1 MTLRIGTCSF
11 TAKGW
16 KGSFYP
22 PDLPAAEMLPWYAKH
37 FDTLEIDSSFYGTPA
52 PGTVRKWYEATPDE
66 FRFAMKFPRVISHE
80 KFLRDCEGELAEFLR
95 SADEFRE
102 KLGPLLLQFPYF
114 RQGTVTKRELLA
126 RLAAFLPLLPAGFPF
141 AVEIR
146 NRNWLGAE
154 LLEPLAR
161 RNIAIALIDHPYMPR
176 PEELEG
182 HEPVTADFTYVR
194 LLGDRHGIEEKTTS
208 WGEIIEDR
216 SKELEEWAAVCRR
229 IVRRGVTAHVYV
241 NNHYAGHAPAT
252 VRQFLAIW
260 NESDRSGG

>member
-22 PDLPAAEMLPWYAKH
+22 PDLPAAEMLPWYARH

-52 PGTVRKWYEATPDE
+52 PATVRKWYESTPSE

-80 KFLRDCEGELAEFLR
+80 KFLRDCESELAEFLR
-95 SADEFRE
+95 SADEFQE

-114 RQGTVTKRELLA
+114 RQGTVTRQELRA
-126 RLAAFLPLLPAGFPF
+126 RLEAFLPLLPSGFPF
-141 AVEIR
+141 AIEIR
-146 NRNWLGAE
+146 NRGWLTPD
-154 LLEPLAR
+154 LLEILER

-176 PEELEG
+176 PEEFRER
-182 HEPVTADFTYVR
+182 EPLTADFTYIR
-194 LLGDRHGIEEKTTS
+194 LLGDRRAIEEKTLS

-216 SKELEEWAAVCRR
+216 SGELSEWVTVCRR

-252 VRQFLAIW
+252 VRSFLHLWENGA
-260 NESDRSGG
+260 